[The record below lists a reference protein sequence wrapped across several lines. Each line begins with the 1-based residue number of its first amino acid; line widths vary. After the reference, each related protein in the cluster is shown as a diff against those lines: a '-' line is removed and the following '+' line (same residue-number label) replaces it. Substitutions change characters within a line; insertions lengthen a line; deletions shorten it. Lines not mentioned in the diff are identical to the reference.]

1 MINLIKE
8 IKSELK
14 IEYLFKLK
22 IKKYHFNQS
31 LYLSL
36 TLFDIIIIKKN
47 KKLMRIQL
55 INTNILNFV
64 YLKNVQKLEKRSKK
78 FFKIFS
84 KEQIKIKKIV

>member
-36 TLFDIIIIKKN
+36 TLFDIIIKKN
-47 KKLMRIQL
+47 KK
-55 INTNILNFV
+55 INEDSNNKYI
-64 YLKNVQKLEKRSKK
+64 YS
-78 FFKIFS
+78 
-84 KEQIKIKKIV
+84 

>member
-22 IKKYHFNQS
+22 IKKYHFNKS

-36 TLFDIIIIKKN
+36 TLFDIIIKKN
-47 KKLMRIQL
+47 KK
-55 INTNILNFV
+55 INEGFN
-64 YLKNVQKLEKRSKK
+64 
-78 FFKIFS
+78 
-84 KEQIKIKKIV
+84 

>member
-36 TLFDIIIIKKN
+36 TLFDIIIKKN
-47 KKLMRIQL
+47 KK
-55 INTNILNFV
+55 INEESINK
-64 YLKNVQKLEKRSKK
+64 YKYS
-78 FFKIFS
+78 
-84 KEQIKIKKIV
+84 

>member
-22 IKKYHFNQS
+22 IRKYHFNQS

-36 TLFDIIIIKKN
+36 TLFDIIIKKN
-47 KKLMRIQL
+47 KRINEES
-55 INTNILNFV
+55 INK
-64 YLKNVQKLEKRSKK
+64 YKYS
-78 FFKIFS
+78 
-84 KEQIKIKKIV
+84 

>member
-36 TLFDIIIIKKN
+36 TLFDIIIKKN
-47 KKLMRIQL
+47 KK
-55 INTNILNFV
+55 INEDSIN
-64 YLKNVQKLEKRSKK
+64 KCKCS
-78 FFKIFS
+78 
-84 KEQIKIKKIV
+84 